1 MQLNLGKTKIIV
13 FRNGGYLRF
22 YEHWTYRNQ
31 PVEVVSY
38 YKYLGLLFT
47 PKLKWTRAKD
57 TLVAQGSP
65 FSRFFSIKEIL
76 AVSNTTICLRF
87 LKRWSLLSFAMLRK
101 YGVIHTRN
109 ILKLYMQIFAKYS

>member
-57 TLVAQGSP
+57 TFVAQGRKSIVSKKFWP
-65 FSRFFSIKEIL
+65 FRIQRY
-76 AVSNTTICLRF
+76 V
-87 LKRWSLLSFAMLRK
+87 
-101 YGVIHTRN
+101 
-109 ILKLYMQIFAKYS
+109 